1 MNMAVD
7 RSASVDE
14 CPGAMHEDRER
25 SRWRAVVGLLLG
37 DREDVDQEGLLNG
50 RTLVAPPPRFHRDAD
65 GGAAHERR
73 TLDARR
79 S

>member
-1 MNMAVD
+1 MDAD
-7 RSASVDE
+7 RD
-14 CPGAMHEDRER
+14 R

-50 RTLVAPPPRFHRDAD
+50 RTLDAPPPRFRRDVDEDPAI
-65 GGAAHERR
+65 ERR
-73 TLDARR
+73 TLDAHR

>member
-1 MNMAVD
+1 M
-7 RSASVDE
+7 S
-14 CPGAMHEDRER
+14 GAMDPDRER

-37 DREDVDQEGLLNG
+37 DREDVDQEGLLND

-65 GGAAHERR
+65 DGPTDERR
-73 TLDARR
+73 AFHARR

>member
-1 MNMAVD
+1 M
-7 RSASVDE
+7 S
-14 CPGAMHEDRER
+14 GAMDQHRER
-25 SRWRAVVGLLLG
+25 SGWRAVVGLLLG

-65 GGAAHERR
+65 DGPTDERR
-73 TLDARR
+73 AFHARR

>member
-1 MNMAVD
+1 M
-7 RSASVDE
+7 S
-14 CPGAMHEDRER
+14 GAMAEDRER

-50 RTLVAPPPRFHRDAD
+50 RTLVAPPPRFRRDP
-65 GGAAHERR
+65 GGGSAEERR
-73 TLDARR
+73 TLDARG

>member
-1 MNMAVD
+1 M
-7 RSASVDE
+7 S
-14 CPGAMHEDRER
+14 GAMDEER

-50 RTLVAPPPRFHRDAD
+50 RTLVAPPPRFRRDAD
-65 GGAAHERR
+65 EEAARERR
-73 TLDARR
+73 ALDARR